1 MLKTYQLYQTFDGSK
16 IRRDAMFY
24 GKDSKFYNLKQAEE
38 AFAGR
43 YRDDNYK
50 FVGEMHCKSV
60 NEAYE
65 KSNMGEG
72 PKGAYSMSVG
82 DILVNKKTGRTYI
95 VARIGFDELYKWAYG
110 KEAA

>member
-38 AFAGR
+38 AFAG
-43 YRDDNYK
+43 
-50 FVGEMHCKSV
+50 EMYCESLE
-60 NEAYE
+60 EAFE

-95 VARIGFDELYKWAYG
+95 VARVGFDELYKWAYG

>member
-43 YRDDNYK
+43 YRKDNYEYK
-50 FVGEMHCKSV
+50 GEMYCESLE
-60 NEAYE
+60 EAFE
-65 KSNMGEG
+65 KSSFREV
-72 PKGAYSMSVG
+72 K
-82 DILVNKKTGRTYI
+82 
-95 VARIGFDELYKWAYG
+95 YG
-110 KEAA
+110 

>member
-24 GKDSKFYNLKQAEE
+24 GKDSKFYNLSQAEE

-43 YRDDNYK
+43 YRKDNYK
-50 FVGEMHCKSV
+50 FVGEMHSNV

-65 KSNMGEG
+65 KSNMGDAL
-72 PKGAYSMSVG
+72 KVHT
-82 DILVNKKTGRTYI
+82 L
-95 VARIGFDELYKWAYG
+95 
-110 KEAA
+110 

>member
-24 GKDSKFYNLKQAEE
+24 GKDSKFYNRNDAEY
-38 AFAGR
+38 AFSSKHRA
-43 YRDDNYK
+43 DNYK
-50 FVGEMHCKSV
+50 FVGEMHCRSLD
-60 NEAYE
+60 EAFE
-65 KSNMGEG
+65 KSNMGDG
-72 PKGAYSMSVG
+72 PEGAYSMSVG

-95 VARIGFDELYKWAYG
+95 VARVGFDELYKWAFG

>member
-1 MLKTYQLYQTFDGSK
+1 MLNTYQLYQTFDGSE

-38 AFAGR
+38 AFLMKNR
-43 YRDDNYK
+43 YSNYEYK
-50 FVGEMHCKSV
+50 GEMHCRSLD
-60 NEAYE
+60 EAFE
-65 KSNMGEG
+65 KSNMGDG
-72 PKGAYSMSVG
+72 PEGAYSMSVG

-95 VARIGFDELYKWAYG
+95 VARVGFDELYKWAYG

>member
-24 GKDSKFYNLKQAEE
+24 GEDSKFYNLSQAEE

-43 YRDDNYK
+43 YRKDNYK

-65 KSNMGEG
+65 KSNMGDG

-95 VARIGFDELYKWAYG
+95 VARVGFDELYKWSYG
-110 KEAA
+110 KETV